1 MSARGRLIFWL
12 VFLGVLVF
20 ALTTLREVML
30 PIFLIRW
37 LIDLKNLG

>member
-30 PIFLIRW
+30 PFVAW
-37 LIDLKNLG
+37 LGDCLFS